1 MIRIIIVDDY
11 EMVRRGLHL
20 LFSSTDDIEVVAIG
34 NNGHDAI
41 ALCVA
46 HLPDV
51 ILIDSQMPLLSGM
64 NAIKQIRRLSAH
76 TRIIL
81 LSSLT
86 EELDDEYVLLA
97 GAHVHLVKAITGQ
110 AIINTIREIVCIS
123 SR

>member
-11 EMVRRGLHL
+11 EMVRRGLVL
-20 LFSSTDDIEVVAIG
+20 LFSSADDIEVVAVG

-51 ILIDSQMPLLSGM
+51 LVLDSQMPLLNGL
-64 NAIKQIRRLSAH
+64 NAIKHIRQLSAH
-76 TRIIL
+76 TRIIV

-86 EELDDEYVLLA
+86 EELDSEYVLLA

-110 AIINTIREIVCIS
+110 AIINIIRETVYMP